1 MSVAWPARWCF
12 APMMPFPHFT
22 SIVFMSAE
30 CRAVD
35 PHSFFTDP
43 DPAVI
48 LDADPDPAAFYN
60 AVPDPAKQK
69 FVKIT
74 TL

>member
-1 MSVAWPARWCF
+1 
-12 APMMPFPHFT
+12 
-22 SIVFMSAE
+22 MSAE

-48 LDADPDPAAFYN
+48 LDADPDPAAFFN
-60 AVPDPAKQK
+60 AFPDPAKQK